1 MIYLNI
7 KTLKNYEQ
15 SEDFGGE
22 NFVKLIPST
31 ASIYSSIFGV
41 LPRTAERTTTG
52 VEESKDSPFFLLES
66 STTLPW
72 KSLVDVAITVSPLA
86 AFSWLPMHKLHP
98 GLSKY
103 IIFSYSVL
111 ALDFGFE
118 SLNSNPEY
126 FCNILQSPSSL
137 SSSCAKN
144 L

>member
-1 MIYLNI
+1 MFIFYVYKLSI
-7 KTLKNYEQ
+7 
-15 SEDFGGE
+15 GGE

-31 ASIYSSIFGV
+31 ASIYSSIFGI

-52 VEESKDSPFFLLES
+52 VEESKDSPFFLFES

-72 KSLVDVAITVSPLA
+72 KSLVDVAITVSPFA

-126 FCNILQSPSSL
+126 FCNILQSPSCL
-137 SSSCAKN
+137 SSSMI

>member
-7 KTLKNYEQ
+7 KSLKNYEQ

-72 KSLVDVAITVSPLA
+72 KSRVDVAITVSPLA
-86 AFSWLPMHKLHP
+86 AFS
-98 GLSKY
+98 
-103 IIFSYSVL
+103 
-111 ALDFGFE
+111 
-118 SLNSNPEY
+118 
-126 FCNILQSPSSL
+126 
-137 SSSCAKN
+137 
-144 L
+144 

>member
-52 VEESKDSPFFLLES
+52 VEKVKTLL
-66 STTLPW
+66 
-72 KSLVDVAITVSPLA
+72 
-86 AFSWLPMHKLHP
+86 FS
-98 GLSKY
+98 
-103 IIFSYSVL
+103 F
-111 ALDFGFE
+111 
-118 SLNSNPEY
+118 
-126 FCNILQSPSSL
+126 
-137 SSSCAKN
+137 
-144 L
+144 